1 MKPISSN
8 VSKEV
13 IDILNKAQFMIER
26 IDTLKKKESCPEC
39 GEGMHKMGCM
49 KMGCKMYS
57 GKMEKAQPEYN
68 TSFNTN
74 PQDNMFV
81 VESGGQTRSAYYTTN
96 QHLLD
101 SDDVANKGATTTS
114 VNLEKL
120 GGQMNPHEGSGVDRL
135 DDGGSKSSNS
145 PQ

>member
-1 MKPISSN
+1 MKPIPSN

-13 IDILNKAQFMIER
+13 IDILNKAQELEKRIEQV
-26 IDTLKKKESCPEC
+26 K
-39 GEGMHKMGCM
+39 
-49 KMGCKMYS
+49 
-57 GKMEKAQPEYN
+57 KAQPEYN
-68 TSFNTN
+68 VTFNTK
-74 PQDNMFV
+74 PEGLGFV
-81 VESGGQTRSAYYTTN
+81 SETAGQTRSAYYTTN